1 MDIRNTRQIRQTAKS
16 TLAAAPGLKRL
27 VLLHTLVTAAVLL
40 AVTAANHI
48 LENRIGTTGGLSG
61 MGVRGMLTTATTVLQ
76 LAVSLAMPFWAIGYT
91 AVVLRTLHGQP
102 CEDRS
107 LLLGFAN
114 FGPVLR
120 LSLLK
125 ELLVLL
131 LAMVLLYPSMLLFM
145 ATPWAQP
152 LLSVMLTTTGD
163 LNSEALYAAVEAVT
177 GPMLVMF
184 MIVVLLAAVPIFFR
198 LRFAEL
204 CLMEAPERGAIVA
217 MLSSIRLTKGSCLS
231 LLKVDLGFWWYYV
244 LTALVAAIA
253 YVPTVVT
260 LTGISLPVNGTVLF
274 FGAYI
279 VHLTAQ
285 VGLDYWAKN
294 RVSLTYGV
302 CWQTLLQNMAPP
314 QPQQNYPWSE

>member
-1 MDIRNTRQIRQTAKS
+1 MDIRNTQQLRQTAKS
-16 TLAAAPGLKRL
+16 ALAAAPELKRL
-27 VLLHTLVTAAVLL
+27 VLLHTLVSAVVLL
-40 AVTAANHI
+40 AVTAVNHI
-48 LENRIGTTGGLSG
+48 LDNQISTTGGLSG
-61 MGVRGMLTTATTVLQ
+61 MGVRGMLTTASTVLQ
-76 LAVSLAMPFWAIGYT
+76 LAVNLAMPFWAIGYT
-91 AVVLRTLHGQP
+91 AVILRTLQGQP

-107 LLLGFAN
+107 LLLGFAR

-131 LAMVLLYPSMLLFM
+131 LAMVLIYPSMLLFM
-145 ATPWAQP
+145 ATPWARP
-152 LLSVMLTTTGD
+152 LLSAMLTTSGD

-184 MIVVLLAAVPIFFR
+184 MAVVLLAAVPIFFR

-204 CLMEAPERGAIVA
+204 CLMDEPERGAVVA
-217 MLSSIRLTKGSCLS
+217 MVKSIRLTKGSCLP
-231 LLKVDLGFWWYYV
+231 LLKVDLGFWWYY
-244 LTALVAAIA
+244 LLSALVAVIT

-260 LTGISLPVNGTVLF
+260 LLGISLPVDGTALF
-274 FGAYI
+274 FGAYAL
-279 VHLTAQ
+279 HLAAQ

-294 RVSLTYGV
+294 RVELTYGV
-302 CWQTLLQNMAPP
+302 CWQVLQETAA